1 MGVSRTSCGRCKFF
15 LSPKLQNLHLFFML
29 DTLSIV
35 LPIFLLIAFGYGIA
49 ALGWLKNSVADALS
63 EFVFIVAIPILLF
76 RTLATAQWP
85 ESQPLFYWAAYF
97 GALAIIWV
105 LATVVA
111 RRMFGLSGQ
120 DVPLAAFT
128 AAQSNTV
135 FVGIPLILN
144 AFGERASVPLFLL
157 LAIHLPI
164 TMTAATLL
172 VENKGLGLRQS
183 REMLIK
189 LATHPILIGIFAGLV
204 FRLSGLS
211 MPAPMGTASK
221 LMADAAAPTALFALG
236 MTLRRYGL
244 GEPLRLVAFISAL
257 KLMVHPA
264 LVYVL
269 AFHVLPVP
277 PIWAA
282 VAVLFAACP
291 CGVNAYL
298 LAQRYDRG
306 VALSSGAIALS
317 TLLAVVTASF
327 WVWMVSGVR

>member
-1 MGVSRTSCGRCKFF
+1 MI
-15 LSPKLQNLHLFFML
+15 
-29 DTLSIV
+29 DTLAIQTLAIV
-35 LPIFLLIAFGYGIA
+35 LPIFLLIAFGTSIA
-49 ALGWLKNSVADALS
+49 ALGWLKDNVADALS

-76 RTLATAQWP
+76 RTLATAPWP
-85 ESQPLFYWAAYF
+85 ESQPWFYWAAYF
-97 GALAIIWV
+97 GALALIWV
-105 LATVVA
+105 LATLLA
-111 RRMFGLSGQ
+111 KRIFSLSGQ

-135 FVGIPLILN
+135 FVGIPLVLN
-144 AFGERASVPLFLL
+144 AFGDRGSVPLFLL

-172 VENKGLGLRQS
+172 VENKGFGLRQS
-183 REMLIK
+183 FDMLMK
-189 LATHPILIGIFAGLV
+189 LVAHPILIGIFAGLA
-204 FRLSGLS
+204 FRLSGLP
-211 MPAPMGTASK
+211 MPAPMATATK

-244 GEPLRLVAFISAL
+244 GEPLGLVTLISGL

-269 AFHVLPVP
+269 AFHVLPMP
-277 PIWAA
+277 PVWAA

-298 LAQRYDRG
+298 LAQRYHRG

-317 TLLAVVTASF
+317 TGLAVVTASF
-327 WVWMVSGVR
+327 WVWMVSHVR

>member
-1 MGVSRTSCGRCKFF
+1 MF
-15 LSPKLQNLHLFFML
+15 
-29 DTLSIV
+29 DTLAIV
-35 LPIFLLIAFGYGIA
+35 LPIFVLIAFGYGIA
-49 ALGWLKNSVADALS
+49 ALGWLKSHVADALS

-76 RTLATAQWP
+76 RTLATAPWP
-85 ESQPLFYWAAYF
+85 ESQPWFYWAAYF
-97 GALAIIWV
+97 GALAVIWG
-105 LATVVA
+105 LTTLMA
-111 RRMFGLSGQ
+111 RRVFGLGGQ

-144 AFGERASVPLFLL
+144 AFGEKASVPLFLL

-164 TMTAATLL
+164 TMTAATVL
-172 VENKGLGLRQS
+172 VENKGLGLSQS
-183 REMLIK
+183 RDMMMK
-189 LATHPILIGIFAGLV
+189 LVGHPILIGIFAGLA
-204 FRLSGLS
+204 FRISGLS
-211 MPAPMGTASK
+211 MPAPMATASK

-244 GEPLRLVAFISAL
+244 GEPLKLVALISSL
-257 KLMVHPA
+257 KLMLHPA

-277 PIWAA
+277 PVWAA

-298 LAQRYDRG
+298 LAQRYERG

-327 WVWMVSGVR
+327 WVWMVSHIR